1 MASKSQDKD
10 DKKWPAYIEHIFI
23 EIMLEEQLKGSMPN
37 GVFKG
42 SLWPSITA
50 ELNQRTGKDFNCKQ
64 VLQKHNRLR
73 TKQRKW
79 SQLLTKHTGLGW
91 DEQTKTVTCSDEVWQ
106 NVIAVC
112 LLLFINYIT
121 YCNYLFMQ
129 FVSKLVIYSLLCL
142 VC

>member
-1 MASKSQDKD
+1 MASESQDKD
-10 DKKWPAYIEHIFI
+10 DKKWPANIEHIFI

-42 SLWPSITA
+42 SMWTSITA
-50 ELNQRTGKDFNCKQ
+50 ELNQRTGKDFLCKQ

-73 TKQRKW
+73 SKQRKW

-91 DEQTKTVTCSDEVWQ
+91 DEQTKTATCSDEVWQ

-112 LLLFINYIT
+112 LLLFIN
-121 YCNYLFMQ
+121 
-129 FVSKLVIYSLLCL
+129 
-142 VC
+142 